1 MLLEKSIKF
10 FLNLVDSNA
19 NNIVQDIF
27 IISTEDIQK
36 DNIWW
41 LESADTAKTDSN
53 IEENIQ
59 NVHPRSIFKKS
70 HEHL

>member
-19 NNIVQDIF
+19 SNIVKDLF

-36 DNIWW
+36 YNMWW
-41 LESADTAKTDSN
+41 LESADTAKADSN
-53 IEENIQ
+53 IE
-59 NVHPRSIFKKS
+59 KKHS
-70 HEHL
+70 EC